1 MLLVTANR
9 KLKMRTTFKIF
20 VICVAALSLAGC
32 DTIKSLHSQYESQAT
47 VPADV
52 YGKDVNIGTDSTSLA
67 QVSWREFFTDPLLQQ
82 LIETALVHNT
92 DINSA
97 RLAVEQSQASLE
109 AAKQGFFPSVYFS
122 PSASIAT
129 FGNSAASKT
138 YNLPLQVNWDIDA
151 FGSIKSQKR
160 KSEVVLL
167 QAEAREQAV
176 RANIISAVAQ
186 QYSTLLLLDQQLEI
200 LLATDSLWNI
210 SLETQKILWENGK
223 SYSTAVNQMES
234 SYLNVKTSIVD
245 AQRNIRQVEN
255 AICRLLAITPQHIE
269 RSRLG
274 SYALPRRFDTG
285 VPAMLLQNRPDVK
298 LADLAMAEA
307 FYNTQAAR
315 AAFFPSISLQG
326 IAGWTNSAGAGVT
339 NPGKILLNAVASL
352 AQPIYAQGKLKANLK
367 INQLTQEDLMNRYV
381 QTVIDAGSEVNEALA
396 DCQAAVE
403 KHVFYHR
410 QVAVLK
416 DAYKGTHELMDNG
429 KASYLEVLTAQESL
443 LNAQLNEAM
452 NMYNGALGIIA
463 LYIALGGA
471 TQ

>member
-1 MLLVTANR
+1 M
-9 KLKMRTTFKIF
+9 KTTFKIT
-20 VICVAALSLAGC
+20 VICVAVLSLTGC
-32 DTIKSLHSQYESQAT
+32 NTIKSLRSEYQSQAT

-52 YGKDVNIGTDSTSLA
+52 FGTEMSLATDSTSLA
-67 QVSWREFFTDPLLQQ
+67 ELSWREFFIDPLLQQ
-82 LIETALVHNT
+82 LIDTALMRNT

-97 RLAVEQSQASLE
+97 RIAIEQSEASLS
-109 AAKQGFFPSVYFS
+109 AAKQAFFPSVYFA
-122 PSASIAT
+122 PSGTLSSFD
-129 FGNSAASKT
+129 FGKLNKT

-151 FGSIKSQKR
+151 FGSITNQKR
-160 KSEVVLL
+160 KSEAVLL
-167 QAEAREQAV
+167 QAQVAEQAV

-200 LLATDSLWNI
+200 LMATDSLWNI

-245 AQRNIRQVEN
+245 TRRNIRQVEN
-255 AICRLLAITPQHIE
+255 SICRLLAITPQTIQ

-274 SYALPRRFDTG
+274 QYALPRLFDTG
-285 VPAMLLQNRPDVK
+285 VPALLLQNRPDVK

-315 AAFFPSISLQG
+315 AAFYPSISLQG
-326 IAGWTNSAGAGVT
+326 IAGWTNSAGGAIV

-367 INQLTQEDLMNRYV
+367 ISQLAQEDLMNQYV
-381 QTVIDAGSEVNEALA
+381 QTVIDAGSQVNEALA

-403 KHVFYHR
+403 KHGYYHR

-416 DAYKGTHELMDNG
+416 EAYKGTHELMDNG

-443 LNAQLNEAM
+443 LSAQLNEAT
-452 NMYNGALGIIA
+452 NMYNGAMGIIA

-471 TQ
+471 TR